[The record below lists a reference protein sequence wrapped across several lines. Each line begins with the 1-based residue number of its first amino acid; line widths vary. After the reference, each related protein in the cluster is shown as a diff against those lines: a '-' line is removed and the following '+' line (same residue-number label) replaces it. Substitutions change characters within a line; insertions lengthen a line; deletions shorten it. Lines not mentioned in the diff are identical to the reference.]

1 MPNGDKFIGEWA
13 SDMKHGYGK
22 MEFISSGIVYYG

>member
-1 MPNGDKFIGEWA
+1 MSNGDKFIGEWSA
-13 SDMKHGYGK
+13 DMKHGYGK